1 MVDLILKNIQ
11 LRQPKSPE
19 ELEKYYN
26 LRWSVLREP
35 WNMPPGSER
44 VNDDDTASHI
54 MAVNPAGKIIGA
66 GRVHLNS
73 PTEAQV
79 RFMAVD
85 NSCRKMGVGGMIL
98 NRLEEIAGKEGA
110 STVILQARDY
120 AIPFYEKNGYTI
132 LEKSYLLFDTIQHYK
147 MGKNL

>member
-1 MVDLILKNIQ
+1 
-11 LRQPKSPE
+11 
-19 ELEKYYN
+19 
-26 LRWSVLREP
+26 
-35 WNMPPGSER
+35 
-44 VNDDDTASHI
+44 
-54 MAVNPAGKIIGA
+54 
-66 GRVHLNS
+66 
-73 PTEAQV
+73 
-79 RFMAVD
+79 
-85 NSCRKMGVGGMIL
+85 MIL